1 MTDLLTYR
9 VSIGRRCAIIA
20 RTVPGVRKVVNI
32 GMQISVRLLKG
43 ESARWTTLCFL
54 SS

>member
-20 RTVPGVRKVVNI
+20 RTVGTRQRLVLEEAARKRGVHVLNPLTK
-32 GMQISVRLLKG
+32 
-43 ESARWTTLCFL
+43 EARET
-54 SS
+54 